1 MLHLAAQSSWVV
13 TAAAWVPWPGAGGP
27 AGGAGSAGAGAGAPP
42 AAPAAPPPF
51 APLRAKEGALGAWL
65 ACEAVATLTFD
76 PAGGAPSFALDMPD
90 GRPLVRA
97 PLRREAL
104 RFALLPGAPN
114 GAAPA
119 LLLTPAPGC
128 VLAVRFSSERAAV
141 ECAAALAAVKRG
153 AVARAPEAGA
163 GADAGGASPAAALL
177 AGLVARGEAESAGA
191 AWYGDDFL
199 REVERLEAAMAA
211 QSGA

>member
-1 MLHLAAQSSWVV
+1 MLHLAAQSSWIV
-13 TAAAWVPWPGAGGP
+13 TAAAWVPWPGAGGQ
-27 AGGAGSAGAGAGAPP
+27 AGGAGSAGSGAPP

-65 ACEAVATLTFD
+65 ACEAIATLTFD
-76 PAGGAPSFALDMPD
+76 LAGGAPSFALDAPD
-90 GRPLVRA
+90 GRPLVRV

-104 RFALLPGAPN
+104 RFALLPGAPS

-128 VLAVRFSSERAAV
+128 VLAARFASERAAI

-163 GADAGGASPAAALL
+163 GAGGASPAAALL
-177 AGLVARGEAESAGA
+177 AGLVARGEAESAGST
-191 AWYGDDFL
+191 WYGDDFL
-199 REVERLEAAMAA
+199 REVECLEAAMAA